1 MFDQFQFHVDLGLF
15 VSESKGYKPRVR
27 RFLHRTTG
35 PLGMGISNAVGLAAA
50 EAHLAA
56 APCFEFRD
64 AHFHWNLDSTDF
76 SGLGTAAQE
85 HKKLASV
92 RP

>member
-1 MFDQFQFHVDLGLF
+1 
-15 VSESKGYKPRVR
+15 
-27 RFLHRTTG
+27 
-35 PLGMGISNAVGLAAA
+35 MGISNAVGLAAA

-64 AHFHWNLDSTDF
+64 AHFHWNLDSTD
-76 SGLGTAAQE
+76 SPGLGTAAQE

>member
-1 MFDQFQFHVDLGLF
+1 MLILASLFQ
-15 VSESKGYKPRVR
+15 ESKGYKPCVR

-76 SGLGTAAQE
+76 SGLGNAAQE
-85 HKKLASV
+85 HKTCLRKAV
-92 RP
+92 RFD